1 MRGGSI
7 VFAIIGMIFLL
18 CGRLDTQ
25 AAGNTHPVEITL
37 DRISGTE
44 LSGDET
50 LSLVMRDANENQVEI
65 SRKGEKNQEI
75 RYECELESG
84 DYTYKVYKDENTTY
98 GSGILTVQADTTK
111 IYLHSINFSTVIYGP
126 DVDKMKVSL
135 KHQNGK
141 TYQPGTA
148 GKYGFYFYVPA
159 YNGDSYYEYTLTP
172 NDTENY
178 VSQKGHVYVYA
189 VKDNVFKRMNLS
201 DGHLYSLMEKHE
213 FVAKV
218 PKGTEI
224 YHIDQ
229 SKFYMARDYEP
240 LKKLEERSK
249 ADADYD
255 YYETNYEGQFML
267 RKEGKVTRYC
277 DFPQKYRQGL
287 TDFGE
292 WNADKTEFIFRELTD
307 NSKQITRTGNEYYD
321 ANVTS
326 SSDMS
331 QEIKLEQGEY
341 YDLANFRSWQAI
353 SNAGSNSHFE
363 PDYHYTVLGD
373 AVTVEQ
379 TADDLNWQY
388 GRIKGLK
395 NGVSVVLYTYDA
407 MEWDANTRTNTD
419 AYGYMCYS
427 AMWPENTGI
436 QIVEVGAKESG
447 IKDGI
452 ELEDLDTIYYL
463 KTQTNAD
470 GTKVTGKDY
479 GEYSFTPTSEYAGD
493 NISVRVHD
501 PYQIEN
507 GVLNIQDET
516 DWQQDSQYW
525 TTYQADENGKF
536 NIRLKQGRNIV
547 EISSEHG
554 KVYRVI
560 TAKPVEVK
568 ITNETRAGQKLLS
581 GDTAKVHFD
590 GLGSVVYKLGAIY
603 NPTYDK
609 PTWKLN
615 QSEVF
620 FLDTKQWA
628 ISKTS
633 DQTLY
638 LGEAG
643 LYSFTD
649 GVIQAAAYTA
659 EPEEL
664 GKAYRQMTRCGKLEA
679 AYNGQLSVIKSADR
693 CVLPN
698 FSFEVE
704 DSGDLEEDNNR
715 IAGELKSLKF
725 GNVNNR
731 NLYRNFLN
739 GNTDSRQLSISVT
752 AVPKDSNA
760 KLYARTWKLGE
771 EKPAFREIKSN
782 SATSLGT
789 AEMLQ
794 EAVMTEVLVIPEKG
808 YPQVYSWHAYGSGQ
822 FATKYNNSPLIG
834 DIKVIN
840 ATVGTTFDKYDGILQ
855 CDNSENFAETLSGES
870 IPVESL
876 GYGFLVGEDEF
887 STSVPFET
895 EKVKL
900 SLFKMQGAELKDNEI
915 KTRQITI
922 KSKAE
927 DGTEKE
933 YPYGT
938 ELDLSVGDN
947 VFYVTQTS
955 KATNLTLNYCY
966 KINIVRRSA
975 AKKVSFSIPEDAN
988 LMVLDEKEKLQK
1000 ANEDGTYTLNS
1011 GTYTYY
1017 VSKVGFITKIDKF
1030 EVNDENPIQNIKVDE
1045 LEAVPEQSG
1054 AVSVRIAGQNTV
1066 LRPTADVEIPKEIKD
1081 LKAYRYVKY
1090 NYGGYTALH
1099 ALLDACEETS
1109 ISFQCSKGKL
1119 TLLDDSAV
1127 GATGANAGWICE
1139 INGAVCKDPANT
1151 LVNDGDKIEFYY
1163 NSDLTGMTY
1172 AWLTPEKKEVDRG
1185 TEVTLMLLGKSLSA
1199 ENAGYSAV
1207 AGAEIYD
1214 GNKSLGTT
1222 DERGQFVIDTNG
1234 MTLGTHYLT
1243 ATLEND
1249 EGQNLLTAVMSTIT
1263 VNKVED
1269 PSADPNTTTVTFRL
1283 IGDTKHGENENS
1295 ETAHQYTT
1303 WLATDTY
1310 IFEGDEVTVGDV
1322 FKAALEKAGLSYV
1335 GLEKNYISSI
1345 AAPEVCGGYELRE
1358 KDNGQNSG
1366 WMYTVNGVHPS
1377 IGLNDWYVSTGDE
1390 IIWHYIDDYKIE
1402 QSDMKNDD
1410 GSYGTTGNASTWNK
1424 WLEALDETPGAREK
1438 AAEVG
1443 KKIAAIG
1450 TEITLTD
1457 ECEEKI
1463 TAAREA
1469 YDALT
1474 REEKSYV
1481 ENYTVLQEAEEALAA
1496 LKKAQADKEAADAVI
1511 AIINALPD
1519 AKDLTLE
1526 NQEAVANAGK
1536 AYRELTPDQK
1546 ALVDA
1551 DADGATYEKL
1561 YAAEGVMAELLGD
1574 EAVRLVVEELT
1585 ALPEA
1590 ADVKLEDEA
1599 ALSAAYDHYMTL
1611 TEEQQDMVDEAL
1623 VKKLSDAID
1632 QLNLLKQEAA
1642 EKEAVDKVNELL
1654 NSLPSE
1660 DEVLFADQTDIEA
1673 ARAAY
1678 EALDTLKDQVSPD
1691 ALAKLTTAENRLNA
1705 LQEEVNQVVDLID
1718 ALPAVDELT
1727 PAHADQVKAAR
1738 DAYNALNNDQK
1749 RLLTEN
1755 GVLSKLLV
1763 AENQMSWLRKDVEAA
1778 KKVID
1783 RINSLPAV
1791 KDLKLA
1797 DKTAV
1802 QAAINAYEG
1811 LSDAQKKYVSAE
1823 TLKILTDCEAEIAR
1837 LEAMK
1842 PTPSPDP
1849 DPNPTPTPTPDPE
1862 PSDKTMTLTY
1872 QNYPISVTGKLSGY
1886 ELRLVG
1892 LKAADDSVKRMQNK
1906 ISTKEALIRLYDV
1919 KLYLNGEEV
1928 DWDEQIT
1935 VNFQV
1940 GDKYNGKKLT
1950 VLHDVDGSIEK
1961 LKGTVSDGIL
1971 SVTADSLSPFGVV
1984 VTASTVTGSGV
1995 TNSNS
2000 TTTNTTTTVTNGNLN
2015 GTTNNTSAEGVTG
2028 NVTSAQTGDDT
2039 DILLPVAGLI
2049 AASGVLAGAVL
2060 YYKKKRKNT
2069 GVQTE
2074 EEK

>member
-1 MRGGSI
+1 M
-7 VFAIIGMIFLL
+7 
-18 CGRLDTQ
+18 
-25 AAGNTHPVEITL
+25 
-37 DRISGTE
+37 
-44 LSGDET
+44 
-50 LSLVMRDANENQVEI
+50 
-65 SRKGEKNQEI
+65 
-75 RYECELESG
+75 
-84 DYTYKVYKDENTTY
+84 
-98 GSGILTVQADTTK
+98 
-111 IYLHSINFSTVIYGP
+111 
-126 DVDKMKVSL
+126 
-135 KHQNGK
+135 
-141 TYQPGTA
+141 
-148 GKYGFYFYVPA
+148 
-159 YNGDSYYEYTLTP
+159 
-172 NDTENY
+172 
-178 VSQKGHVYVYA
+178 
-189 VKDNVFKRMNLS
+189 
-201 DGHLYSLMEKHE
+201 
-213 FVAKV
+213 
-218 PKGTEI
+218 
-224 YHIDQ
+224 
-229 SKFYMARDYEP
+229 
-240 LKKLEERSK
+240 
-249 ADADYD
+249 
-255 YYETNYEGQFML
+255 
-267 RKEGKVTRYC
+267 
-277 DFPQKYRQGL
+277 
-287 TDFGE
+287 
-292 WNADKTEFIFRELTD
+292 
-307 NSKQITRTGNEYYD
+307 
-321 ANVTS
+321 
-326 SSDMS
+326 
-331 QEIKLEQGEY
+331 
-341 YDLANFRSWQAI
+341 
-353 SNAGSNSHFE
+353 
-363 PDYHYTVLGD
+363 
-373 AVTVEQ
+373 
-379 TADDLNWQY
+379 
-388 GRIKGLK
+388 
-395 NGVSVVLYTYDA
+395 
-407 MEWDANTRTNTD
+407 
-419 AYGYMCYS
+419 
-427 AMWPENTGI
+427 
-436 QIVEVGAKESG
+436 
-447 IKDGI
+447 
-452 ELEDLDTIYYL
+452 
-463 KTQTNAD
+463 
-470 GTKVTGKDY
+470 
-479 GEYSFTPTSEYAGD
+479 
-493 NISVRVHD
+493 
-501 PYQIEN
+501 
-507 GVLNIQDET
+507 
-516 DWQQDSQYW
+516 
-525 TTYQADENGKF
+525 
-536 NIRLKQGRNIV
+536 
-547 EISSEHG
+547 
-554 KVYRVI
+554 
-560 TAKPVEVK
+560 
-568 ITNETRAGQKLLS
+568 
-581 GDTAKVHFD
+581 
-590 GLGSVVYKLGAIY
+590 
-603 NPTYDK
+603 
-609 PTWKLN
+609 
-615 QSEVF
+615 
-620 FLDTKQWA
+620 
-628 ISKTS
+628 
-633 DQTLY
+633 
-638 LGEAG
+638 
-643 LYSFTD
+643 
-649 GVIQAAAYTA
+649 
-659 EPEEL
+659 
-664 GKAYRQMTRCGKLEA
+664 
-679 AYNGQLSVIKSADR
+679 
-693 CVLPN
+693 
-698 FSFEVE
+698 
-704 DSGDLEEDNNR
+704 
-715 IAGELKSLKF
+715 
-725 GNVNNR
+725 
-731 NLYRNFLN
+731 
-739 GNTDSRQLSISVT
+739 
-752 AVPKDSNA
+752 
-760 KLYARTWKLGE
+760 
-771 EKPAFREIKSN
+771 
-782 SATSLGT
+782 
-789 AEMLQ
+789 
-794 EAVMTEVLVIPEKG
+794 
-808 YPQVYSWHAYGSGQ
+808 
-822 FATKYNNSPLIG
+822 
-834 DIKVIN
+834 
-840 ATVGTTFDKYDGILQ
+840 
-855 CDNSENFAETLSGES
+855 
-870 IPVESL
+870 
-876 GYGFLVGEDEF
+876 
-887 STSVPFET
+887 
-895 EKVKL
+895 
-900 SLFKMQGAELKDNEI
+900 
-915 KTRQITI
+915 
-922 KSKAE
+922 
-927 DGTEKE
+927 
-933 YPYGT
+933 
-938 ELDLSVGDN
+938 
-947 VFYVTQTS
+947 
-955 KATNLTLNYCY
+955 
-966 KINIVRRSA
+966 
-975 AKKVSFSIPEDAN
+975 
-988 LMVLDEKEKLQK
+988 
-1000 ANEDGTYTLNS
+1000 
-1011 GTYTYY
+1011 
-1017 VSKVGFITKIDKF
+1017 
-1030 EVNDENPIQNIKVDE
+1030 
-1045 LEAVPEQSG
+1045 
-1054 AVSVRIAGQNTV
+1054 
-1066 LRPTADVEIPKEIKD
+1066 
-1081 LKAYRYVKY
+1081 
-1090 NYGGYTALH
+1090 
-1099 ALLDACEETS
+1099 LDACEETG

-1127 GATGANAGWICE
+1127 ETTGANAGWICE
-1139 INGAVCKDPANT
+1139 INGVVCKDPANT
-1151 LVNDGDKIEFYY
+1151 LVNNGNKIEFYY

-1185 TEVTLMLLGKSLSA
+1185 TEVTLTLLGKSLSV
-1199 ENAGYSAV
+1199 ENAGRYSAV

-1222 DERGQFVIDTNG
+1222 NEFGQFVIDTNG

-1243 ATLEND
+1243 ATLKND

-1377 IGLNDWYVSTGDE
+1377 LGLNDWYVSTGDE
-1390 IIWHYIDDYKIE
+1390 IVWHYIDDYKIE

-1438 AAEVG
+1438 AKAVDD
-1443 KKIAAIG
+1443 KITAIG
-1450 TEITLTD
+1450 EITLTD

-1463 TAAREA
+1463 TVAREA

-1481 ENYTVLQEAEEALAA
+1481 KNYGVLQEAEEDLAA
-1496 LKKAQADKEAADAVI
+1496 LKKEQADKEAAAAVI
-1511 AIINALPD
+1511 TIINALPD

-1574 EAVRLVVEELT
+1574 EAVRLVVKELT

-1590 ADVKLEDEA
+1590 AEVTLEHEA
-1599 ALSAAYDHYMTL
+1599 ALSAAYDHYMIL

-1623 VKKLSDAID
+1623 VKKLSDAIY

-1642 EKEAVDKVNELL
+1642 EKEAVDKVNKLL

-1660 DEVLFADQTDIEA
+1660 DEVLFVDQTDIEA

-1763 AENQMSWLRKDVEAA
+1763 AENQMSWLQKDVEAA
-1778 KKVID
+1778 KKVTD

-1802 QAAINAYEG
+1802 EAAENAYKG
-1811 LSDAQKKYVSAE
+1811 LSEEQKNYVSEA
-1823 TLKILTDCEAEIAR
+1823 TLEILEKCKEEIKR
-1837 LEAMK
+1837 LEALT

-1849 DPNPTPTPTPDPE
+1849 DPTPTPTPDPE

-2049 AASGVLAGAVL
+2049 AASGVLAGVVL

>member
-1 MRGGSI
+1 MKKKLLRSLPLMLLL
-7 VFAIIGMIFLL
+7 VFLL
-18 CGRLDTQ
+18 PFLSLRVWAKEDDEKHQ
-25 AAGNTHPVEITL
+25 VVITL
-37 DRISGTE
+37 NEALYDGKYKMP
-44 LSGDET
+44 T
-50 LSLVMRDANENQVEI
+50 LKIIDNNGKSIEALKSEQSNREI
-65 SRKGEKNQEI
+65 E
-75 RYECELESG
+75 YVYELEEGNYQYTVCGDSG
-84 DYTYKVYKDENTTY
+84 VTFGE
-98 GSGILTVQADTTK
+98 GSLEIEKKTSEV
-111 IYLHSINFSTVIYGP
+111 YLHSMSFKGLIYGP
-126 DVDKMKVSL
+126 DLEKMSVSVI
-135 KHQNGK
+135 HQSGNV
-141 TYQPGTA
+141 YNPGNV
-148 GKYGFYFYVPA
+148 GKYFFYVPA
-159 YNGDSYYEYTLTP
+159 YDGESYYNYSLIP
-172 NDTENY
+172 NDLKKY
-178 VSQKGHVYVYA
+178 VIQKGHVYVYA
-189 VKDNVFKRMNLS
+189 GSDAVFKSMNLS
-201 DGHLYSLMEKHE
+201 DGHVYQLMERHE

-218 PKGTEI
+218 PKGVEI
-224 YHIDQ
+224 YHVDQ
-229 SKFYMARDYEP
+229 ARFYMARDYEP
-240 LKKLEERSK
+240 LKKIEKRS
-249 ADADYD
+249 AEDPDYD
-255 YYETNYEGQFML
+255 YYQADYEGKIML
-267 RKEGKVTRYC
+267 RQTGKVTRYC
-277 DFPQKYRQGL
+277 DFVEYRKGNG
-287 TDFGE
+287 DFGS
-292 WNADKTEFIFRELTD
+292 WNEGKTEFTFRALTE
-307 NSKQITRTGNEYYD
+307 NEKQITREKNYYFE

-326 SSDMS
+326 SKDSSRSM
-331 QEIKLEQGEY
+331 ELKQGTY
-341 YDLANFRSWQAI
+341 YDLVAMRAWQAI
-353 SNAGSNSHFE
+353 SNSGGNEHFDPE
-363 PDYHYTVLGD
+363 VHYTVLGD
-373 AVTVEQ
+373 AVTVER
-379 TADDLNWQY
+379 TDDDLVWQF
-388 GRIKGLK
+388 GRIKAKSAGT
-395 NGVSVVLYTYDA
+395 SIVLYTYDA
-407 MEWDANTRTNTD
+407 MEWLSEVDKTWDNYKYT
-419 AYGYMCYS
+419 CYS
-427 AMWPENTGI
+427 AMWPENTGV
-436 QIVEVGAKESG
+436 QIVEVGQPESG
-447 IKDGI
+447 I
-452 ELEDLDTIYYL
+452 EDNIALDDFDTIYWL
-463 KTQTNAD
+463 GSQTNAD
-470 GTKVTGKDY
+470 GTTVQVDDH
-479 GEYSFTPTSEYAGD
+479 GEYTFTPTSSYKSDTLA
-493 NISVRVHD
+493 VRVHD

-507 GVLNIQDET
+507 GILNISDEENWQD
-516 DWQQDSQYW
+516 DSKYW
-525 TTYQADENGKF
+525 THYQANSDGSFTIK
-536 NIRLKQGRNIV
+536 LKEGRNIV

-554 KVYRVI
+554 KKYRVI
-560 TAKPVEVK
+560 TAKPVKLTV
-568 ITNETRAGQKLLS
+568 TNQTRAGKSLAA
-581 GDTAKVHFD
+581 GDTALLHFE
-590 GLGSVVYKLGAIY
+590 GFSSVEYKLGAIY
-603 NPTYDK
+603 NPTRDW
-609 PTWKLN
+609 PTWELN
-615 QSEVF
+615 GAPFVVQ
-620 FLDTKQWA
+620 TKQWA
-628 ISKTS
+628 IS
-633 DQTLY
+633 QTADKEIY
-638 LGEAG
+638 FSEEGT
-643 LYSFTD
+643 YSFKN
-649 GVIQAAAYTA
+649 GKILAVAYTA
-659 EPEEL
+659 EPEEF
-664 GKAYRQMTRCGKLEA
+664 GQAYRQMTRCGKLSS
-679 AYNGQLSVIKSADR
+679 AYTGQDSDLIRAYR
-693 CVLPN
+693 CVLPD
-698 FSFEVE
+698 FSLEVE
-704 DSGDLEEDNNR
+704 DSSELEEANNR
-715 IAGELKSLKF
+715 KAGELESLKI
-725 GNVNNR
+725 GLAQKVDLTNATIAAGSW
-731 NLYRNFLN
+731 N
-739 GNTDSRQLSISVT
+739 GKISAK
-752 AVPKDSNA
+752 AVDPNA
-760 KLYARTWKLGE
+760 EIFARYWKEGE
-771 EKPAFREIKSN
+771 EKPDFAKIENGQESVISE
-782 SATSLGT
+782 SPITLGT
-789 AEMLQ
+789 NVTLYF
-794 EAVMTEVLVIPEKG
+794 EVLVQPQNG
-808 YPQVYSWHAYGSGQ
+808 YPMLYSRQ
-822 FATKYNNSPLIG
+822 MT
-834 DIKVIN
+834 
-840 ATVGTTFDKYDGILQ
+840 GTGFPVQMKAHVLDMSVTSANDNVELGRFEGI
-855 CDNSENFAETLSGES
+855 
-870 IPVESL
+870 VECTDLEDS
-876 GYGFLVGEDEF
+876 GYGFALGESHFE
-887 STSVPFET
+887 TSVPYEAEQVKLNLFTNNSKLITKNEYNVGKAQGYKIETKKIEADSTET
-895 EKVKL
+895 EYRVGDAVRL
-900 SLFKMQGAELKDNEI
+900 QEGSNEFKIHVTKYG
-915 KTRQITI
+915 
-922 KSKAE
+922 KA
-927 DGTEKE
+927 GKNSGSKE
-933 YPYGT
+933 YEY
-938 ELDLSVGDN
+938 
-947 VFYVTQTS
+947 Y
-955 KATNLTLNYCY
+955 LT
-966 KINIVRRSA
+966 IVRRPA
-975 AKKVSFSIPEDAN
+975 ARVVTFQIPDGATLLVTN
-988 LMVLDEKEKLQK
+988 EKEVTQK
-1000 ANEDGTYTLNS
+1000 PQADGTYKFEN
-1011 GTYTYY
+1011 GTYIWH
-1017 VSKVGFITKIDKF
+1017 VSKEGYLTKSGSFTITDDSESQTIT
-1030 EVNDENPIQNIKVDE
+1030 VDE

-1066 LRPTADVEIPKEIKD
+1066 LRPTADVEIPDEIKD

-1099 ALLDACEETS
+1099 ALLDACEETG
-1109 ISFQCSKGKL
+1109 ISFQCAKGKL

-1185 TEVTLMLLGKSLSA
+1185 TEVTLMLLGKSLSV

-1207 AGAEIYD
+1207 AGAAIYD
-1214 GNKSLGTT
+1214 GNKCLGTT
-1222 DERGQFVIDTNG
+1222 NELGQFVIDTNS
-1234 MTLGTHYLT
+1234 MTLGTHYVT

-1269 PSADPNTTTVTFRL
+1269 PSADPNTTVVTFRL
-1283 IGDTKHGENENS
+1283 IGDTKHGEDENS

-1310 IFEGDEVTVGDV
+1310 TFEGDEVTVGDV
-1322 FKAALEKAGLSYV
+1322 FKAALDEAGITYY
-1335 GLEKNYISSI
+1335 GLEKNYISAI
-1345 AAPEVCGGYELRE
+1345 TAPEACSGYILSE

-1366 WMYTVNGVHPS
+1366 WMYTVNGVHS
-1377 IGLNDWYVSTGDE
+1377 SLGLNDWYVSTGDE
-1390 IIWHYIDDYKIE
+1390 IVWHYIDDYKIE

-1546 ALVDA
+1546 ALVD
-1551 DADGATYEKL
+1551 GATYEKL

-1590 ADVKLEDEA
+1590 AEVTLEHEA
-1599 ALSAAYDHYMTL
+1599 ALSAAYDHYLTL
-1611 TEEQQDMVDEAL
+1611 TEEQQGKVDEAL
-1623 VKKLSDAID
+1623 VMKLSDAIN
-1632 QLNLLKQEAA
+1632 QLNLLKKEAA
-1642 EKEAVDKVNELL
+1642 KKEAVDKVNELL
-1654 NSLPSE
+1654 NGLPSE

-1673 ARAAY
+1673 ARTAY
-1678 EALDTLKDQVSPD
+1678 EALDILKDQVSPD

-1738 DAYNALNNDQK
+1738 DVYNGLNNDQK
-1749 RLLTEN
+1749 RLLTNN

-1763 AENQMSWLRKDVEAA
+1763 AENQMSWLQKDVEAA
-1778 KKVID
+1778 KKVTD
-1783 RINSLPAV
+1783 RINSLPGV

-1802 QAAINAYEG
+1802 EAAENAYKG
-1811 LSDAQKKYVSAE
+1811 LSEEQKNYVSEA
-1823 TLKILTDCEAEIAR
+1823 TLEILEKCKEEIKR
-1837 LEAMK
+1837 LEALT

-1849 DPNPTPTPTPDPE
+1849 DPNPNPTPTPTPDPE

-2000 TTTNTTTTVTNGNLN
+2000 TTTNTTTTNTTTTVTNGNLN

-2049 AASGVLAGAVL
+2049 AASGVLAGVVL
-2060 YYKKKRKNT
+2060 YYKKRKNT